1 MGGVFET
8 EPISRCSGHAHGP
21 RRLPAASRRAIR
33 AGAETPA
40 PSEQV
45 AATNACGIIA
55 HRNWTATR
63 SAGGSPALTVA
74 GELDLPTPGYSVS
87 LARDADEAAG
97 ATEARLT
104 LTLTPPTNMVAQVVT
119 ATPVRY
125 FGPAATAYTSV
136 NVNCGGETLTTI
148 SVTVG

>member
-1 MGGVFET
+1 MKLT
-8 EPISRCSGHAHGP
+8 QYLAAAAMLTALAACQP
-21 RRLPAASRRAIR
+21 PAAEQTETPPI

-40 PSEQV
+40 PEEQV

-87 LARDADEAAG
+87 LARDANEAAG

-148 SVTVG
+148 SVTAG